1 MKKKIS
7 TSLFIALAA
16 FSIIYY
22 FPGKTRG
29 CRVANWFPNSEPTVI
44 KLVQNVLYEEQC
56 LLHFIIIHLLSGVHI
71 CIIYL
76 IFKSCKHNQV
86 LINDIYLLSG
96 LKTGIVELQIC
107 FTFWQQSDS
116 KQISNSLL

>member
-1 MKKKIS
+1 MNCIFHH
-7 TSLFIALAA
+7 LFTFLVK
-16 FSIIYY
+16 
-22 FPGKTRG
+22 PG
-29 CRVANWFPNSEPTVI
+29 VAGLRIGFQIRNQQTI
-44 KLVQNVLYEEQC
+44 LKLVQNVLYEEQC
-56 LLHFIIIHLLSGVHI
+56 LLHFIIIYLLSGVHI